1 MLPVNRGDCLNMGM
15 RDALEQRDF
24 CTAAAAFSSGVAEKL
39 KAFRPEVALSCQFDL
54 CPPSDGCAGAS
65 QQNSCT
71 SRDVWPATATQPNKM
86 ATAGTLPSMPM
97 PFARCLHIPGR
108 EKHDPVVPV
117 ADEPPAAATNAPSR
131 CRVGLFHWPLS
142 SSLIPTRND
151 SDCYRQ

>member
-1 MLPVNRGDCLNMGM
+1 M

-71 SRDVWPATATQPNKM
+71 SRDVWPATATLPQPKQN
-86 ATAGTLPSMPM
+86 GNGWN
-97 PFARCLHIPGR
+97 FAIDANALCSVPAHSWQR
-108 EKHDPVVPV
+108 E
-117 ADEPPAAATNAPSR
+117 T
-131 CRVGLFHWPLS
+131 
-142 SSLIPTRND
+142 
-151 SDCYRQ
+151 